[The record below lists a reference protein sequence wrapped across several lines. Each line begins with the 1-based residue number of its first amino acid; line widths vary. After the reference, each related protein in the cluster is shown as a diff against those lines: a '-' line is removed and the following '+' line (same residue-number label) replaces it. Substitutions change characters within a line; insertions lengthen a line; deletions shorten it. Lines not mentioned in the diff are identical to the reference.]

1 MILHKE
7 ISEINIAQWHKLLEE
22 SSTATFFQ
30 TKECYDF
37 YASLSFL
44 TPFVFGVSENNQL
57 VGVICGYIISEGN
70 NLKRFFSRR
79 AIVPGGALLSNEI
92 SSEALRT
99 LFDTISQILSK
110 KAIYIE
116 LRNFNDYTSFQ
127 STIESADFSYQTHYD
142 IKVETVDEES
152 LLQKLSESK
161 RRQLKSSQNIG
172 VSWEVSTK
180 QVDVEAFYKIL
191 KHLYQTKVKKPL
203 FPLEFFEKLVGQ
215 PYGKLLIVKYKS
227 QVIGGMACVILENQT
242 LYEWFV
248 CGEEREEKDIYSSV
262 VATWAGIEYAAKNK
276 IPRFDFMGAGT
287 PDQDYG
293 VREFKRKFGGKLVE
307 HGRFLYICSG
317 VLYNLGKM
325 VISVTKKNNLHF
337 S

>member
-1 MILHKE
+1 MIFHKE
-7 ISEINIAQWHKLLEE
+7 ISEINIAQWQKLLEE

-79 AIVPGGALLSNEI
+79 AIVPGGALLSPEI
-92 SSEALRT
+92 SAEVLKAL
-99 LFDTISQILSK
+99 FETITQILSK

-127 STIESADFSYQTHYD
+127 STIESTGFKYQTHYD
-142 IKVETVDEES
+142 IKVETDNEEF
-152 LLQKLSESK
+152 LLQELSESK
-161 RRQLKSSQNIG
+161 RRQLKSSLNAG
-172 VSWEVSTK
+172 VSWEVSSK
-180 QVDVEAFYKIL
+180 QGDVEAFYKIL

-215 PYGKLLIVKYKS
+215 SFGKLLVVKYRS
-227 QVIGGMACVILENQT
+227 QVIGGMACVILENKT

-248 CGEEREEKDIYSSV
+248 CGEERDEKEIYSSV

-276 IPRFDFMGAGT
+276 IPGFDFMGAGS

-293 VREFKRKFGGKLVE
+293 VREFKMKFGGKLVE
-307 HGRFLYICSG
+307 HGRFLYICKP
-317 VLYNLGKM
+317 LMYYIGKFFINN
-325 VISVTKKNNLHF
+325 ISLR
-337 S
+337 